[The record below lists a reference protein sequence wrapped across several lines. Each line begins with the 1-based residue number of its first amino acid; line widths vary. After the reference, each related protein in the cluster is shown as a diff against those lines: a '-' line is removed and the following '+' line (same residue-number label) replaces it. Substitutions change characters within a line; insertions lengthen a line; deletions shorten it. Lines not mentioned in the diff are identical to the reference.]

1 MKEEFDK
8 GCILYKPQYVFIW
21 RFSFVSL
28 ISAIYALYNN
38 YYDIAI
44 VPGGVFVTS
53 ITYWWKPNKSWRRN
67 IDILYV
73 KIALFYQ
80 IIRAI
85 GADYALL
92 YYLTTLTSIYFFY
105 IGVYYYNKR
114 NYWYSTYAHCM
125 LHLIANIANIILY
138 SGYIV
143 PINDNVIVQFL
154 I

>member
-1 MKEEFDK
+1 MPVLFDK
-8 GCILYKPQYVFIW
+8 
-21 RFSFVSL
+21 
-28 ISAIYALYNN
+28 
-38 YYDIAI
+38 
-44 VPGGVFVTS
+44 
-53 ITYWWKPNKSWRRN
+53 
-67 IDILYV
+67 
-73 KIALFYQ
+73 

-85 GADYALL
+85 GAEYALL

-105 IGVYYYNKR
+105 IDVYYYNKR

-143 PINDNVIVQFL
+143 PITENIIIQLL